1 MGLRNSSH
9 SCPGSRWEQ
18 SLFEIRAYIRKNKGP
33 CRMLSSPLDVQPD
46 CDDRTIVQPDI
57 TLIRQNERIAR
68 KGIYGALMAGSVT
81 ERI

>member
-1 MGLRNSSH
+1 
-9 SCPGSRWEQ
+9 
-18 SLFEIRAYIRKNKGP
+18 
-33 CRMLSSPLDVQPD
+33 MLSSPLDVQPD